1 MSTANQKPTE
11 SVSLNAFKQPKA
23 FYLIFSIELWE
34 RFGYYGLQ
42 GIMAV
47 YLVKQLG
54 MSEADSITLFSSFS
68 ALVYGLVA
76 IGGWLGDKVL
86 GTKRVIM
93 LGAIVL
99 AIGYALVAWSGHDAG
114 IVYMGM
120 AAIAVGNGLF
130 KANPSSLLST
140 CYEKNDPRLDG
151 AFTMYYMSVN
161 IGSFFSMIATP
172 WLAAKYGWSVAFA
185 LSVVGLLIT
194 IVNFAFCQR
203 WVKQYGSKPDFEPIN
218 YRNLLLTI
226 IGVVALIAIATW
238 LLHNQE
244 VARMAL
250 GVVAFILML
259 EAIIFF
265 VLYSQM
271 PTSLN
276 FFAIRNVEH
285 SILGLAVEPEQYQAL
300 NPFWIIIGSPILA
313 AIYNKMGDTL
323 PMPTKFAI
331 GMVMC
336 SGAFLILPLGAKF
349 ASDAGIVSVSWLVA
363 SYGLQS
369 IGELMISGLGLAM
382 VAQLVPQRL
391 MGFIMGSWF
400 LTTAGANLI
409 GGYVAGMM
417 AVPDNVTDPLMSL
430 EVYGRVF
437 LQIGVATAIIAVLML
452 LTAPK
457 LHRMTQDDA
466 ADKAAKAAVA

>member
-1 MSTANQKPTE
+1 
-11 SVSLNAFKQPKA
+11 
-23 FYLIFSIELWE
+23 
-34 RFGYYGLQ
+34 
-42 GIMAV
+42 
-47 YLVKQLG
+47 
-54 MSEADSITLFSSFS
+54 
-68 ALVYGLVA
+68 
-76 IGGWLGDKVL
+76 
-86 GTKRVIM
+86 
-93 LGAIVL
+93 
-99 AIGYALVAWSGHDAG
+99 
-114 IVYMGM
+114 
-120 AAIAVGNGLF
+120 
-130 KANPSSLLST
+130 
-140 CYEKNDPRLDG
+140 
-151 AFTMYYMSVN
+151 
-161 IGSFFSMIATP
+161 
-172 WLAAKYGWSVAFA
+172 
-185 LSVVGLLIT
+185 
-194 IVNFAFCQR
+194 
-203 WVKQYGSKPDFEPIN
+203 
-218 YRNLLLTI
+218 
-226 IGVVALIAIATW
+226 
-238 LLHNQE
+238 
-244 VARMAL
+244 MAL
-250 GVVAFILML
+250 GVVAFGIVVIFGKEAFAMKGAARRKMIVAFILML

-285 SILGLAVEPEQYQAL
+285 TILGPAVEPEQYQAL

-369 IGELMISGLGLAM
+369 IGELMISGPGLAM

-437 LQIGVATAIIAVLML
+437 LQIGVATAVIAVLML
-452 LTAPK
+452 FTAPK

>member
-1 MSTANQKPTE
+1 MNKAKRLEILTRLRENNPHPTTE
-11 SVSLNAFKQPKA
+11 LN
-23 FYLIFSIELWE
+23 
-34 RFGYYGLQ
+34 
-42 GIMAV
+42 
-47 YLVKQLG
+47 
-54 MSEADSITLFSSFS
+54 FSSPFE
-68 ALVYGLVA
+68 LL
-76 IGGWLGDKVL
+76 
-86 GTKRVIM
+86 
-93 LGAIVL
+93 
-99 AIGYALVAWSGHDAG
+99 
-114 IVYMGM
+114 
-120 AAIAVGNGLF
+120 IAV
-130 KANPSSLLST
+130 LLSAQAT
-140 CYEKNDPRLDG
+140 DV
-151 AFTMYYMSVN
+151 SVN
-161 IGSFFSMIATP
+161 KATAKLYP
-172 WLAAKYGWSVAFA
+172 VANTPAAM
-185 LSVVGLLIT
+185 L
-194 IVNFAFCQR
+194 
-203 WVKQYGSKPDFEPIN
+203 E
-218 YRNLLLTI
+218 
-226 IGVVALIAIATW
+226 
-238 LLHNQE
+238 
-244 VARMAL
+244 L
-250 GVVAFILML
+250 GVEGVKTYIKTIGLYNSKAENIIKTCRILLEQHNGEVPEDRAAL

-285 SILGLAVEPEQYQAL
+285 TILGLAVEPEQYQAL

-437 LQIGVATAIIAVLML
+437 LQIGVATAVIAVLML
-452 LTAPK
+452 FTAPK

>member
-99 AIGYALVAWSGHDAG
+99 AIGYA
-114 IVYMGM
+114 
-120 AAIAVGNGLF
+120 
-130 KANPSSLLST
+130 LLST

-250 GVVAFILML
+250 GVVAFGIVVIFGKEAFAMKGAARRKMIVAFILML

-437 LQIGVATAIIAVLML
+437 LQIGVATAVIAVLML

>member
-1 MSTANQKPTE
+1 MGTFL
-11 SVSLNAFKQPKA
+11 V
-23 FYLIFSIELWE
+23 I
-34 RFGYYGLQ
+34 YGLQ

-140 CYEKNDPRLDG
+140 CYEEKPTRVWTVHSPCTTCPSTS
-151 AFTMYYMSVN
+151 A
-161 IGSFFSMIATP
+161 SFFSMIRHPVAGREI
-172 WLAAKYGWSVAFA
+172 GWSVAFA

-250 GVVAFILML
+250 GVVAFGIVVIFGKEAFAMKGAARRKMIVAFILML

-400 LTTAGANLI
+400 LTTAGAAIIAGKIANL
-409 GGYVAGMM
+409 M
-417 AVPDNVTDPLMSL
+417 AVPENVTDPLVSL
-430 EVYGRVF
+430 NVYGTVF
-437 LQIGVATAIIAVLML
+437 MQIGIATAVIAVLML

-457 LHRMTQDDA
+457 LNRMTQDD
-466 ADKAAKAAVA
+466 DKTAEATKTATA